1 MSVKIIGL
9 IRLKDPAAFETYRS
23 QVGATVERHGGS
35 VVARGMVDK
44 TYWNQLA
51 CIPFEAYVE
60 LSFPSAEDADRWAAS
75 PEYQAIVPVR
85 TEAMDL
91 MLFRVVG

>member
-23 QVGATVERHGGS
+23 QVGTTVERYRGS
-35 VVARGMVDK
+35 IVARGAVDK
-44 TYWNQLA
+44 IWWNELPCA
-51 CIPFEAYVE
+51 PFEAYVE
-60 LSFPSAEDADRWAAS
+60 LSFPSAEDADRWADS

-85 TEAMDL
+85 TAAMDL
-91 MLFRVVG
+91 MLFRVIG

>member
-23 QVGATVERHGGS
+23 QVGATVERYQGS
-35 VVARGMVDK
+35 IVARGAVDK
-44 TYWNQLA
+44 TWWNELPCA
-51 CIPFEAYVE
+51 PFEAYVE
-60 LSFPSAEDADRWAAS
+60 LSFPSAEDADRWATS
-75 PEYQAIVPVR
+75 PEYQALVPVR

-91 MLFRVVG
+91 MLFRVIG